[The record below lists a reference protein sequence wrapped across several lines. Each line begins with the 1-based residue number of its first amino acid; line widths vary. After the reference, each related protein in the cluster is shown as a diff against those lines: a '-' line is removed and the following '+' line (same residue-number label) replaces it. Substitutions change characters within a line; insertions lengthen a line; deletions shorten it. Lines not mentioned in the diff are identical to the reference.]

1 MQRYERKEPTVG
13 PLPGFRD
20 DSNSR
25 LAQVLER
32 NIRLL
37 QQRHQKEEARASA
50 QTRFARAIT
59 DFAGSMVFVYLHVL
73 IVSAWIVLNVG
84 WIPGIRPW
92 DPSFVILA
100 MIASVEAIFLSTF
113 VLITQNRMAATA
125 ERRAQLD
132 LQINLLAEHE
142 VTKLIRMVSAI
153 ADHLNIETERGP
165 QIDELK
171 NDIAP
176 EAVLDEI
183 ESVIPSD

>member
-100 MIASVEAIFLSTF
+100 MIASV
-113 VLITQNRMAATA
+113 
-125 ERRAQLD
+125 
-132 LQINLLAEHE
+132 
-142 VTKLIRMVSAI
+142 
-153 ADHLNIETERGP
+153 
-165 QIDELK
+165 
-171 NDIAP
+171 
-176 EAVLDEI
+176 
-183 ESVIPSD
+183 